1 MSSPLSPTADAML
14 NSTSSASSSAS
25 GKYEDAYDDM
35 TSTPTTEVSQPEA
48 FRPPSRIRTD
58 DARFNQENIS
68 PAKSRH
74 SRIMSGTELSPLR
87 IVESQRSSLDGS
99 LLKASGGV
107 RSPRK
112 VSPDRRFPVKINLSG
127 DVPSRATYDTQSPS
141 IDEVVQDGNALRK
154 PISIFEDGQQSIR
167 EEDED
172 GDSGRAGDSTLG
184 MDNTDRLHRGDATA
198 GDEDFMDVSAF
209 SAFSAVPNMAM
220 LAKLG
225 QTPNGRR
232 EVSAK
237 RAHHAMEDDTGSSS
251 SLLMEFNERLGRS
264 QRSSPARRDVL
275 SPSRTTPNLPS
286 TATPNRQLSSLIDFD
301 MTPGATPRS
310 IPSITP
316 RELETLK
323 SNFLSEIS
331 SLKASLSGKEA
342 EVHSLKTAVTDAE
355 KRVGESME
363 RLREERS
370 LKEQMEGVLRIVR
383 EEIIETQREKE
394 DLEQELEESEKRREA
409 SEMMHQEAESKLA
422 GLRAGR
428 DMERNASPEKPK
440 GGENSNTREV
450 EIAVERVARELHGL
464 YKSKH
469 ETKVAALKKSYENR
483 WEKKVR
489 ELESKIQGLTME
501 NEKLRAGHDAT
512 MTMVDHAEMEE
523 WKAQSVR
530 DNAMIRELEA
540 DIQRLEAVMS
550 TVRRDN
556 DDLRISLQQER
567 VEKGELVQLAEELMS
582 MQNLASA
589 TPAPQRQ
596 QAASP
601 EVPQSPP
608 PQSPP
613 RQSSLRQPERRESV
627 SKKPA
632 LERSDSL
639 SSKNPKLS
647 NPNRI
652 SVSGLRAPGTGLR
665 QPHER
670 GKGSIGGGL
679 PRPGGARGSGI
690 LNSIEKMGNYR
701 GQ

>member
-1 MSSPLSPTADAML
+1 MMSSPLSPAADAML
-14 NSTSSASSSAS
+14 NSTSSASSTVSE
-25 GKYEDAYDDM
+25 KYEDAYDDM
-35 TSTPTTEVSQPEA
+35 TSTPTTDVSQPEQ

-87 IVESQRSSLDGS
+87 IVESQRSSLDGT

-127 DVPSRATYDTQSPS
+127 DVPSRPTYDTRSPS
-141 IDEVVQDGNALRK
+141 IDEVVQDNNGLKK
-154 PISIFEDGQQSIR
+154 PISIFEDGQRSIR

-172 GDSGRAGDSTLG
+172 EGRAG
-184 MDNTDRLHRGDATA
+184 MDDTERQHRGDATA
-198 GDEDFMDVSAF
+198 GDEDFTMDVSTF

-232 EVSAK
+232 ESSAK
-237 RAHHAMEDDTGSSS
+237 RAHHAMEDDGSSIGD
-251 SLLMEFNERLGRS
+251 FNERLGRS
-264 QRSSPARRDVL
+264 QRSPPGRRDVL
-275 SPSRTTPNLPS
+275 SPSRTTPNLASTLTPS
-286 TATPNRQLSSLIDFD
+286 RQLSNLIDLD
-301 MTPGATPRS
+301 KTPRS
-310 IPSITP
+310 TPSITP

-323 SNFLSEIS
+323 SDFLSQIS

-342 EVHSLKTAVTDAE
+342 EVQSLKTAVTDAE

-363 RLREERS
+363 RLREERG

-394 DLEQELEESEKRREA
+394 DLEQELEESEMRREA

-428 DMERNASPEKPK
+428 EMERNSSPEKLK
-440 GGENSNTREV
+440 DTREV

-464 YKSKH
+464 YKTKH

-489 ELESKIQGLTME
+489 ELEAKIQGLTME
-501 NEKLRAGHDAT
+501 NEKLRAGHDST

-540 DIQRLEAVMS
+540 DVQRLEAVMS

-556 DDLRISLQQER
+556 DELRVSLQQER

-582 MQNLASA
+582 MQNLATA

-596 QAASP
+596 QPAPPAA
-601 EVPQSPP
+601 PQSPP
-608 PQSPP
+608 P
-613 RQSSLRQPERRESV
+613 QSSLRQPERRDSV

-632 LERSDSL
+632 LERSDSVTSK
-639 SSKNPKLS
+639 SSRA

-670 GKGSIGGGL
+670 GKSSIGGGL

-690 LNSIEKMGNYR
+690 LNSIEKMGNSYR
-701 GQ
+701 G